1 MTGTISPVKFAF
13 QVDGPK
19 LLASL
24 LSVLSSVGS
33 LSKAPT
39 KMHGV
44 IQLEHDQAR

>member
-13 QVDGPK
+13 PVDGPK

-24 LSVLSSVGS
+24 LSVLSSVGR

-39 KMHGV
+39 KNAWYHPIGG
-44 IQLEHDQAR
+44 RPS